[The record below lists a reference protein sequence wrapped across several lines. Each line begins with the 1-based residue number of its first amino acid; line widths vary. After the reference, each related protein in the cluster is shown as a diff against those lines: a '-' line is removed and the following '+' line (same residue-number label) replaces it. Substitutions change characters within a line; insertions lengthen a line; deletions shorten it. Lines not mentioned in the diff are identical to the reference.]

1 MMRGA
6 ALLALAGAAQALPRP
21 AFMDAD
27 VDGSSARR
35 QLQSTPD
42 RCSDDASY
50 QAWLALVNSACCT
63 HAESQCANG
72 LPTSARTA
80 LPGLGLTW
88 RIAADCALRA
98 RRAGCDLECANVL
111 KPFQKSCKS
120 QLRAAGITDTVKTAA
135 RACPATQ
142 GASLRTACRLG
153 PFDIRADA
161 AGSRGCPKNIPSVN
175 DHGAEQSCG
184 TGSGFWPIGSV
195 CMVTCAAGG
204 GGHRRAQAGGSAYL
218 CTQGGNWL
226 SVNPI
231 SCGGGSGG
239 APAPPSSPT
248 QGRFVAVPTPMNI
261 NAAVQYCR
269 SNYAALASIHSI
281 EEQRQAAAACA
292 SFANEDGS
300 TVSDQ
305 ASNGGYGCW
314 IGFEDSAAEGGFVWT
329 DGSSVDFVRTAI
341 HPPSSLV
348 RNT

>member
-1 MMRGA
+1 M
-6 ALLALAGAAQALPRP
+6 
-21 AFMDAD
+21 
-27 VDGSSARR
+27 
-35 QLQSTPD
+35 
-42 RCSDDASY
+42 
-50 QAWLALVNSACCT
+50 
-63 HAESQCANG
+63 
-72 LPTSARTA
+72 
-80 LPGLGLTW
+80 
-88 RIAADCALRA
+88 
-98 RRAGCDLECANVL
+98 L

-120 QLRAAGITDTVKTAA
+120 QLRAAGITDTVKTAS

-329 DGSSVDFVRTAI
+329 DGSSVDFVRT
-341 HPPSSLV
+341 PSIFAGPQHLTQ
-348 RNT
+348 RWRR